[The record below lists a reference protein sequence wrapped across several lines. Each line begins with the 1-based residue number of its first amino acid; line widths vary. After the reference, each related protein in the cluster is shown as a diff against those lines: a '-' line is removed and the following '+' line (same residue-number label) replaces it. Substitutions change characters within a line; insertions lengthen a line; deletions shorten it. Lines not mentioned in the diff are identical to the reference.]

1 MEFEYSPR
9 HHSASSAA
17 HMLSPTHHNTTLD
30 SIRQLRRTL
39 SRSPSK
45 PARFHL
51 YTRAT
56 NTSPTSQHH
65 IPVSP
70 SNLRSCNT
78 DCATEPIPKPRFSVK
93 RNGTRSSLRR
103 TSPNS
108 PLRRALSDKANQPNA
123 RPALNRRPSAEVDQ
137 ENMDCG
143 SDTPTKSDT
152 RFDHPIK
159 LDFNKPDFPDF
170 ITVDF
175 NKPDFKQPDFTKPE
189 QPTKPRADTLLQPV
203 FKELN
208 PPKSSPLKRSDGV
221 MNLEAASMGSPR
233 VKRRSLHG
241 GLSFGA
247 DFNVFEQGPDGPS
260 IEPMP
265 SFGGEKEKDRDSAS
279 GFSTWPNP
287 SAQSPQR
294 RPFGLRKSTLQQRAP
309 GRTKFGSESSESSSS
324 SALTRARSRISLDGA
339 LPLRT
344 PDFGSPFHRS
354 NVHEPPVLFQQ
365 PAQKAYQSAPKPHPL
380 SNALSPSSSTSSMA
394 DEPQGPSQLPVDV
407 AANKPVMP
415 RPHLNFAKSLPLG
428 AMRPSLPKV
437 SIDNSQCYQQESFAT
452 PDAYK
457 MAKPLPQ
464 AFMSTGLLSKR
475 NRNLDQPGS
484 TGPMPDTPCKKTNI
498 IFAGTPASGL
508 GKVVQPCHEFGSPS
522 TPFNGR
528 VSKGSP
534 ETFGKGANIFGAQAP
549 QLTRRGSFA
558 SITAEDLMNSPIQFG
573 EGQSSADELPSTP
586 TKTTAS
592 LARPQ
597 SKGGKSNSLRSSLFG
612 RRSSLGSDTFVPP
625 ESSSDHDF
633 DIEDME
639 VLAPSRSRRKSQRSV
654 LRLDQFESN
663 DADAKSAATLSPI
676 INRCPHTPHE
686 FGSPPDASKLT
697 ISAERTTML
706 PQSNS
711 FPPATPT
718 GPRDSFNQTFA
729 QSNNAAS
736 GYFANDVDTSLT
748 ARFGSS
754 TSFGIGEFS
763 QVYRVEKPVLSK
775 LSTSQRETGHAHNMW
790 AVKKSRRPYTSNS
803 DRMRKMREV
812 QILEQLRG
820 HEHVIELVNNWESK
834 NHLYIQTEYCEN
846 GNLKDF
852 LAQAGFKGRLD
863 DFRIWKIL
871 LELAQGVKSIH
882 DANLIHLDLKPANVF
897 IDWEGVL
904 KIGDFGMASTW
915 PAPPGLDGEGDR
927 EYIGPE
933 VLSGRFDKPADIF
946 ALGMIMLEIA
956 GNIVLPDNGVSWQ
969 RLRHGDLSDLPSL
982 TWTSESTLERD
993 ESGDPV
999 ELLNGQS
1006 HDSLV
1011 TSDHEEDDL
1020 DFLCN
1025 PTPKPKL
1032 DRARELVQPP
1042 NFMIDPTDIGSLD
1055 MMVQWMIHPDPDMRP
1070 TIDELLA
1077 APGVQW
1083 VQQRRRA
1090 GATVYEGNW
1099 GPADDVLE
1107 PEQDVEMTDI

>member
-17 HMLSPTHHNTTLD
+17 HMLSPTHHHNSTIE

-45 PARFHL
+45 PARFQL
-51 YTRAT
+51 YTRAS
-56 NTSPTSQHH
+56 NTSPTSLHH
-65 IPVSP
+65 APASP
-70 SNLRSCNT
+70 SGLRSCNT
-78 DCATEPIPKPRFSVK
+78 ESATEPVPKNRFSIK
-93 RNGTRSSLRR
+93 RGATRSSMRR

-123 RPALNRRPSAEVDQ
+123 RPALNRRSSAEVDQ

-143 SDTPTKSDT
+143 SDTPEKPDT
-152 RFDHPIK
+152 RFDFPIK
-159 LDFNKPDFPDF
+159 LDFNKPDF
-170 ITVDF
+170 T
-175 NKPDFKQPDFTKPE
+175 QPDFTKTE
-189 QPTKPRADTLLQPV
+189 VPTKPRADTLLQPV
-203 FKELN
+203 FKEHIN

-221 MNLEAASMGSPR
+221 MNLEAAGMGSPR

-241 GLSFGA
+241 ALAFGN
-247 DFNVFEQGPDGPS
+247 DFNVFEQSQDGAANETTTPN
-260 IEPMP
+260 
-265 SFGGEKEKDRDSAS
+265 GESEKDRDNTSI
-279 GFSTWPNP
+279 FSTWPSP
-287 SAQSPQR
+287 SAKSPQR

-309 GRTKFGSESSESSSS
+309 TRAKLFTDGSSESAPGSA
-324 SALTRARSRISLDGA
+324 ALTRARSRISLDGA

-344 PDFGSPFHRS
+344 PDFGSPFHRT
-354 NVHEPPVLFQQ
+354 NVTEPPVLFQQ
-365 PAQKAYQSAPKPHPL
+365 PAQRAHQSAPKPHPL
-380 SNALSPSSSTSSMA
+380 SHALSPSSSTSSIS
-394 DEPQGPSQLPVDV
+394 DEPQTSTFVPVPTI
-407 AANKPVMP
+407 ANKS
-415 RPHLNFAKSLPLG
+415 RPPLNFAKSLPLG
-428 AMRPSLPKV
+428 AMRPVLPRV
-437 SIDNSQCYQQESFAT
+437 SVDSSQCQPQESFAT

-457 MAKPLPQ
+457 MVKPLPQ

-498 IFAGTPASGL
+498 LFTGTPASAL
-508 GKVVQPCHEFGSPS
+508 GKVAQPCHEFGSPT

-534 ETFGKGANIFGAQAP
+534 ESFGKGANIFGAQASG
-549 QLTRRGSFA
+549 LTRRGSFA
-558 SITAEDLMNSPIQFG
+558 SITGDDMINSPIQLG
-573 EGQSSADELPSTP
+573 EGLSSADELPPTP
-586 TKTTAS
+586 TKINTT
-592 LARPQ
+592 LPRPQ

-612 RRSSLGSDTFVPP
+612 RRSSIGSDTFSPP
-625 ESSSDHDF
+625 DPSSLQDA
-633 DIEDME
+633 ELEAME
-639 VLAPSRSRRKSQRSV
+639 ALASSRSRRKSQRNV
-654 LRLDQFESN
+654 LRLDQFALN
-663 DADAKSAATLSPI
+663 TDQT
-676 INRCPHTPHE
+676 PHKTPQTPHE
-686 FGSPPDASKLT
+686 WSSPPDASRLT
-697 ISAERTTML
+697 ISAERTSML
-706 PQSNS
+706 PPSNT

-718 GPRDSFNQTFA
+718 GPRESFHQSFV
-729 QSNNAAS
+729 QSNHVSS

-754 TSFGIGEFS
+754 TSFGLGEFS
-763 QVYRVEKPVLSK
+763 QVYRVEKPVRNNF
-775 LSTSQRETGHAHNMW
+775 STGSSETDHAHNMW
-790 AVKKSRRPYTSNS
+790 AVKKSRRPYTSNG
-803 DRMRKMREV
+803 DRTRKMREV

-820 HEHVIELVNNWESK
+820 REHVIEFVTSWEAK

-882 DANLIHLDLKPANVF
+882 DADLIHLDLKPANVF

-904 KIGDFGMASTW
+904 KIGDFGMASKW
-915 PAPPGLDGEGDR
+915 PAPAGLDGEGDR

-982 TWTSESTLERD
+982 TWTSDSSLLRD

-999 ELLNGQS
+999 EMLNGQS

-1011 TSDHEEDDL
+1011 MSDQDDDDL
-1020 DFLCN
+1020 DFLCR
-1025 PTPKPKL
+1025 PTPKPKM
-1032 DRARELVQPP
+1032 DRARDLVSPP
-1042 NFMIDPTDIGSLD
+1042 NFMIDPTDPGSLD
-1055 MMVQWMIHPDPDMRP
+1055 MMVQWMICPDPDARP
-1070 TIDELLA
+1070 TIDQLLA

-1083 VQQRRRA
+1083 VQARRRA

-1099 GPADDVLE
+1099 GPADDVLD

>member
-17 HMLSPTHHNTTLD
+17 HMLSPNQHHNSTIE

-45 PARFHL
+45 PARFQL
-51 YTRAT
+51 YTRAS

-65 IPVSP
+65 APVSP
-70 SNLRSCNT
+70 SGLRSCT
-78 DCATEPIPKPRFSVK
+78 TECATEPVPKPRFSVK
-93 RNGTRSSLRR
+93 RSATRSSLRR

-123 RPALNRRPSAEVDQ
+123 RPALNRHSSAEIDQ

-143 SDTPTKSDT
+143 GDTPEKPDT
-152 RFDHPIK
+152 RFDFPIK
-159 LDFNKPDFPDF
+159 LDFNKPDF
-170 ITVDF
+170 T
-175 NKPDFKQPDFTKPE
+175 QPDFTKIDFTKPDI
-189 QPTKPRADTLLQPV
+189 PTKPRSDTLLQPV
-203 FKELN
+203 FKEHNN

-241 GLSFGA
+241 TLAFGS
-247 DFNVFEQGPDGPS
+247 DFNVFEQGQEGATSEPS
-260 IEPMP
+260 A
-265 SFGGEKEKDRDSAS
+265 SVGENEKDRDATSI
-279 GFSTWPNP
+279 FSTWPNH
-287 SAQSPQR
+287 SAKSPQR

-309 GRTKFGSESSESSSS
+309 TRSKLFADASSESSAS

-344 PDFGSPFHRS
+344 PDFGSPFHRT
-354 NVHEPPVLFQQ
+354 NVTEPPVLFQQ
-365 PAQKAYQSAPKPHPL
+365 PAQRAHQSAPKPHPL
-380 SNALSPSSSTSSMA
+380 SHALSPSSSTSSIT
-394 DEPQGPSQLPVDV
+394 DEPQVSTFVPVAV
-407 AANKPVMP
+407 AANKS
-415 RPHLNFAKSLPLG
+415 RPPLNFAKSLPLD
-428 AMRPSLPKV
+428 AMRPVLPRV
-437 SIDNSQCYQQESFAT
+437 SIDDSQCQSQESFAT

-457 MAKPLPQ
+457 MVKPLPQ

-498 IFAGTPASGL
+498 LFTGTPASAL
-508 GKVVQPCHEFGSPS
+508 GKVAQPCHEFGSPT

-528 VSKGSP
+528 ASKGSP
-534 ETFGKGANIFGAQAP
+534 ESFGKGANIFGAQATG
-549 QLTRRGSFA
+549 LTRRGSFA
-558 SITAEDLMNSPIQFG
+558 SITGDDMINSPIQIG
-573 EGQSSADELPSTP
+573 ECQSSADELPPTP
-586 TKTTAS
+586 TKAAGT
-592 LARPQ
+592 LPRPQ

-625 ESSSDHDF
+625 ESPSNQEVEFES
-633 DIEDME
+633 ME
-639 VLAPSRSRRKSQRSV
+639 EFTSSRSRRKSQRNV
-654 LRLDQFESN
+654 LRLDQFALN
-663 DADAKSAATLSPI
+663 ADNNSIHQAPQ
-676 INRCPHTPHE
+676 TPHVLS
-686 FGSPPDASKLT
+686 SPPDASRLT
-697 ISAERTTML
+697 ISAERTSML
-706 PQSNS
+706 PPSNT

-718 GPRDSFNQTFA
+718 GPRDSFHQSFV
-729 QSNNAAS
+729 QSNNVSS

-763 QVYRVEKPVLSK
+763 QVYRVEKPVRNNF
-775 LSTSQRETGHAHNMW
+775 STSQGSTGHAHSMW
-790 AVKKSRRPYTSNS
+790 AVKKSRRPYTSNG
-803 DRMRKMREV
+803 DRTRKMREV

-820 HEHVIELVNNWESK
+820 HEHIIELVTNWEAK
-834 NHLYIQTEYCEN
+834 NHLYIQTEYYEN

-882 DANLIHLDLKPANVF
+882 DAGVIHLDLKPANVF

-904 KIGDFGMASTW
+904 KIGDFGMASKW
-915 PAPPGLDGEGDR
+915 PAPAGLDGEGDR

-982 TWTSESTLERD
+982 TWTSDSSLLRD

-999 ELLNGQS
+999 EMLNAQS
-1006 HDSLV
+1006 HESLV
-1011 TSDHEEDDL
+1011 TSDQDDDDL
-1020 DFLCN
+1020 DFLCR
-1025 PTPKPKL
+1025 PTPKPKM
-1032 DRARELVQPP
+1032 DRSRELVQPP
-1042 NFMIDPTDIGSLD
+1042 NFMIDPADPGSLD
-1055 MMVQWMIHPDPDMRP
+1055 MMVQWMIHPDPDARP
-1070 TIDELLA
+1070 TIDQLLA

-1083 VQQRRRA
+1083 VQRRRRA

-1099 GPADDVLE
+1099 GPADDVLG